1 MHIPECRFCTEPLSH
16 VFCDLGMSPLANSY
30 VSFESSQ
37 NAEKTYPL
45 KVWVCPKCL
54 LAQLESFESPDAIF
68 SDYLYFSSFSSSWVE
83 HARRYCEMI
92 TKRFSYDAN
101 SQIIEIASNDGYLL
115 QHFRAKG
122 IPVLGVEPAANVAK
136 VAWDEK
142 QIPSIVK
149 FFGVET
155 ATELVASGTS
165 ADLLLGNNVLAHV
178 PDIND
183 FVGGLKIALKPTG
196 VITFEFPHLL
206 RLIEGNQFDTIYHE
220 HFSYLSFLAMEKVFA
235 HHGLTLFDVEE
246 LPTHG
251 GSLRIFGR
259 HTENSGAVFATTD
272 RVESMREQETDF
284 GLTKMETYTAF
295 GEIVKATKRK
305 LLKFLIEAK
314 EAGKSVV
321 CYGAA
326 AKGVTLVNYCG
337 VRDDL
342 VDYVVDK
349 NPYKQNHFMPG
360 ARIPIYAPEKIFETK
375 PDYVLIL
382 PWNLRKEIS
391 TEMDKIREWGGRFV
405 VPIPEV
411 AVLD

>member
-1 MHIPECRFCTEPLSH
+1 MHSPECRFCQTPLTH
-16 VFCDLGMSPLANSY
+16 VLCNLGMSPLSNSY
-30 VSFESSQ
+30 VKFEDVHLG
-37 NAEKTYPL
+37 EKFYPL
-45 KVWVCPKCL
+45 KVWVCDKCL
-54 LAQLESFESPDAIF
+54 LSQLESFESPDAIF
-68 SDYLYFSSFSSSWVE
+68 SDYLYFSSFSTSWVE
-83 HARRYCEMI
+83 HASRYCDMMTE
-92 TKRFSYDAN
+92 RFGFDA
-101 SQIIEIASNDGYLL
+101 SSHVIEIASNDGYLL
-115 QHFRAKG
+115 QHFKAKG

-142 QIPSIVK
+142 GIPSLVK

-155 ATELVASGTS
+155 AKELVATGKS
-165 ADLLLGNNVLAHV
+165 ADLLLGNNVMAHV

-183 FVGGLKIALKPTG
+183 FIGGLKIALKPEG
-196 VITFEFPHLL
+196 VITFEFPHLQ
-206 RLIEGNQFDTIYHE
+206 RLIEGNQFDTVYHE
-220 HFSYLSFLAMEKVFA
+220 HFSYLSFLAVDTMYA
-235 HHGLTLFDVEE
+235 RHGLTLFDVEE

-251 GSLRIFGR
+251 GSLRIFAR
-259 HTENSGAVFATTD
+259 HSDFAGEKLAITD
-272 RVESMREQETDF
+272 RVEAMRRQETSF
-284 GLTKMETYTAF
+284 GLTDMDTYTSF
-295 GEIVKATKRK
+295 GEKVKATKRK

-349 NPYKQNHFMPG
+349 SPYKQNHFMPG
-360 ARIPIYAPEKIFETK
+360 VRIPIYGPERIFETK

-382 PWNLRKEIS
+382 PWNLQNEI
-391 TEMDKIREWGGRFV
+391 TGEMAAIREWGGKFV

-411 AVLD
+411 TVLD